1 MAMDNVDP
9 LRILTSFGIVLALI
23 GLMALALRFI
33 TQRKMN
39 FGFKTVQSGRLQVI
53 ESRMIDGRRKMVL
66 IKRDNREHL
75 LLLSAD
81 KETVIESFDAQN

>member
-1 MAMDNVDP
+1 MDEVDP
-9 LRILTSFGIVLALI
+9 LRILLSFGFVLALI
-23 GLMALALRFI
+23 GLMALALRFF
-33 TQRKMN
+33 TQRKMQFN
-39 FGFKTVQSGRLQVI
+39 FGKTAQAGRLQI
-53 ESRMIDGRRKMVL
+53 LESRMIDGRRKLVL

>member
-1 MAMDNVDP
+1 MDNVDP
-9 LRILTSFGIVLALI
+9 LRILSAFAIVLALI
-23 GLMALALRFI
+23 GLMALALRFVS
-33 TQRKMN
+33 QRKLQFN
-39 FGFKTVQSGRLQVI
+39 FKAMPAGRLQVI